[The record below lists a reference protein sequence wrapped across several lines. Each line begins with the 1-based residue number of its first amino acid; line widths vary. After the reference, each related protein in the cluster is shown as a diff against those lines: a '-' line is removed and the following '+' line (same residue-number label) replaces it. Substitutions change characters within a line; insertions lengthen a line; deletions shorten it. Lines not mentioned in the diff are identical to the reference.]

1 MAYDGY
7 QLAEPV
13 SADSHIFNKKGVMV
27 VGSGNAQL
35 YPYATPNY
43 TSGLTGY
50 AVAGACAASPI
61 IVTGSAQGTIVPV
74 AIAYVGT
81 IGASTTVYNLA

>member
-7 QLAEPV
+7 QFAEPV

-27 VGSGNAQL
+27 VGSGSAQL
-35 YPYATPNY
+35 FPYASPNY
-43 TSGLTGY
+43 SSGLTGY
-50 AVAGACAASPI
+50 AVAGSCAAAAI
-61 IVTGSAQGTIVPV
+61 TVTGSAQGTVFPV

-81 IGASTTVYNLA
+81 VGASTTVYNLA